1 VVECTRALFFSDR
14 DSKGYK
20 QPCDDIVKLCDT
32 LTPSAVAWVC
42 LGVTTP
48 SVNAADAQLW
58 WGLRSYK
65 VDGSAAKKETFSPFL
80 HRHIHAWTRMREVA
94 QKRRETL
101 PKLLERC
108 SRWRPSDL
116 DGESDSGVGEFLDN
130 EVDDDFD
137 DDNGEG
143 GDGGQQV

>member
-1 VVECTRALFFSDR
+1 M
-14 DSKGYK
+14 
-20 QPCDDIVKLCDT
+20 
-32 LTPSAVAWVC
+32 W
-42 LGVTTP
+42 
-48 SVNAADAQLW
+48 
-58 WGLRSYK
+58 
-65 VDGSAAKKETFSPFL
+65 
-80 HRHIHAWTRMREVA
+80 EVA

-101 PKLLERC
+101 PKLLDRC

-137 DDNGEG
+137 DDNRES